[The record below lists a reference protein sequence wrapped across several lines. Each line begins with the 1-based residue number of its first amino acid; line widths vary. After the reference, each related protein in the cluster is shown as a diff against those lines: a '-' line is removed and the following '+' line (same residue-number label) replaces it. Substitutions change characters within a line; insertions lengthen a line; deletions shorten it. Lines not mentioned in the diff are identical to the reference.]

1 MRAICQTNS
10 VSPDIRAE
18 MKALGL
24 LASRRSVGPPLFLA
38 IALVDIAAA
47 VSPLVKRVP
56 GLPQEQS
63 SPGDRV
69 RITNV

>member
-47 VSPLVKRVP
+47 VFSLVAP
-56 GLPQEQS
+56 S
-63 SPGDRV
+63 
-69 RITNV
+69 